1 MEQKSKQIQ
10 TSNATPE
17 PNKDKTVAK
26 LETKVVQS
34 FLADLIMPIKENFL
48 KVSDNETWVKE
59 GAYATQALMA
69 NSYLLEVAK
78 ENQQSLKNA
87 IFNLALIG
95 ITLNPVKQLAFLVPR
110 KVMGKRMVCL
120 DISYRGLAGIAMDSG
135 SVKHITPYIVYTF
148 DDYFS
153 YEVVDGV
160 AHTKHKKS
168 MSPPEDFIK
177 NMSGT
182 FWKYLLCGYLS
193 AILHDGTVI
202 TTEPHPKWKLEK
214 AMKTSK
220 TVSDDT
226 PWRTHPDEMCMKTLV
241 KHASKLMPQT
251 DRLSQ
256 AVAIL
261 NEHEGIDTE
270 PKQESKLEER
280 LNTKV
285 SEGNYNAPPEQP
297 IGETKKEPEKIV
309 EGVVISD
316 AEAEAIRQR
325 EIKESRGNT
334 VDIKKEGKL
343 F

>member
-1 MEQKSKQIQ
+1 
-10 TSNATPE
+10 
-17 PNKDKTVAK
+17 
-26 LETKVVQS
+26 
-34 FLADLIMPIKENFL
+34 
-48 KVSDNETWVKE
+48 
-59 GAYATQALMA
+59 
-69 NSYLLEVAK
+69 
-78 ENQQSLKNA
+78 
-87 IFNLALIG
+87 
-95 ITLNPVKQLAFLVPR
+95 
-110 KVMGKRMVCL
+110 
-120 DISYRGLAGIAMDSG
+120 
-135 SVKHITPYIVYTF
+135 
-148 DDYFS
+148 
-153 YEVVDGV
+153 
-160 AHTKHKKS
+160 
-168 MSPPEDFIK
+168 
-177 NMSGT
+177 
-182 FWKYLLCGYLS
+182 
-193 AILHDGTVI
+193 
-202 TTEPHPKWKLEK
+202 
-214 AMKTSK
+214 
-220 TVSDDT
+220 
-226 PWRTHPDEMCMKTLV
+226 
-241 KHASKLMPQT
+241 MPQT